1 MPMPSGRSPIVCKG
15 TFAGLVADYTASR
28 EFEKLAAATTAEY
41 KRCLI
46 VAERE
51 FGDMPIAALNDPA
64 VRKEFTGWAKK
75 VAATSGEREADGRL
89 STISAMITWAVEN
102 HEGVDSNYLKG
113 FRHHY
118 HSNRSELIWRP
129 EQIAAFMEVAPLE
142 MQQAMIL
149 ALHTGQRQGDIVRLC
164 WSNYDGTAISLRQGK
179 SRRRGIAGPL
189 IVIPCTQALN
199 RMLSAMPRTA
209 ATILTTRT
217 GRPFQRRHFRKLW
230 IDATRAAGIT
240 DLHFHDVRGT
250 AVTMLSEA
258 GANPQ
263 QIAAITGHA
272 LKSVGTILDRYLA
285 RTRGLAD
292 QAIFHF
298 ENSPR
303 TDFANRLQTGPAGS
317 RRGTPET

>member
-1 MPMPSGRSPIVCKG
+1 
-15 TFAGLVADYTASR
+15 
-28 EFEKLAAATTAEY
+28 
-41 KRCLI
+41 
-46 VAERE
+46 
-51 FGDMPIAALNDPA
+51 
-64 VRKEFTGWAKK
+64 
-75 VAATSGEREADGRL
+75 
-89 STISAMITWAVEN
+89 
-102 HEGVDSNYLKG
+102 
-113 FRHHY
+113 
-118 HSNRSELIWRP
+118 
-129 EQIAAFMEVAPLE
+129 
-142 MQQAMIL
+142 
-149 ALHTGQRQGDIVRLC
+149 
-164 WSNYDGTAISLRQGK
+164 
-179 SRRRGIAGPL
+179 
-189 IVIPCTQALN
+189 
-199 RMLSAMPRTA
+199 
-209 ATILTTRT
+209 
-217 GRPFQRRHFRKLW
+217 LW